1 METKKKVLFLFH
13 PTVASGFEE
22 LYSRYDVLTIPEGK
36 KFSEE
41 LLPELPNDIH
51 VLATEF
57 TIPVTSKV
65 IDYFPNLQLIA
76 NYAVGFNNIDV
87 AYAQSKNITV
97 SNTPQAVIQ
106 PTAELSVGL
115 LLGVSRRVAEW
126 DRIMR
131 KQRSSQKGS
140 LADGMGWDLYR
151 KTAGIIGYG
160 NIGRAVGKI
169 LQSFGMSVKYNK
181 RNRLTPEEEKELN
194 VTYATTD
201 EIFQSCDVI
210 SLHTPYTPESH
221 HLVNASTLAMMK
233 PDAILVNA
241 ARGKVVDEAALV
253 EALKAKKIAGAGLD
267 VFEHDDNPLDE
278 LYDLQNVCMTP
289 HVGTQT
295 KEARVAMAEELSNNI
310 VGFFEKDRPIAIVK
324 L

>member
-1 METKKKVLFLFH
+1 MEKKKILFLFH

-22 LYSRYDVLTIPEGK
+22 LYDRYEVLTIPEGR

-41 LLPELPNDIH
+41 LLSELPKDVD
-51 VLATEF
+51 VLACEF
-57 TIPVTSKV
+57 TIPVTAKV
-65 IDYFPNLQLIA
+65 IDYFPNLKLIA

-87 AYAQSKNITV
+87 AYANSKGITV

-106 PTAELSVGL
+106 PTAELTVAL

-131 KQRSSQKGS
+131 RQRSSQKGS
-140 LADGMGWDLYR
+140 LADGMGWDLYK
-151 KTAGIIGYG
+151 KTVGIIGYG

-169 LQSFGMSVKYNK
+169 LQSFGMKVKYNK
-181 RNRLTPEEEKELN
+181 RHRLSLQEEKELG
-194 VTYATTD
+194 VTFASSE
-201 EIFQSCDVI
+201 EIFSTCDVV
-210 SLHTPYTPESH
+210 SLHMPYTSESH
-221 HLVNASTLAMMK
+221 HIVNANTLAMMK

-241 ARGKVVDEAALV
+241 ARGQVIDEAALV

-267 VFEHDDNPLDE
+267 VFEHNDNPLDE
-278 LYDLQNVCMTP
+278 LYDLDNVCMTP

-295 KEARVAMAEELSNNI
+295 REARIAMAEELSNNV
-310 VGFFEKDRPIAIVK
+310 VGFFEQDRPIAIVK
-324 L
+324 I